1 MRSDFGNYNEEKIQG
16 KSYDLKLLGRLFPF
30 IKPYKMVFFL
40 SVLLMMLI
48 AVLDLSIPYM
58 TKIAIDRYIVPVSDT
73 DAGKTETMEQGQTQ
87 VLRLDADDQDIIQ
100 IVSQHPELFVR
111 KQDIVEIDAAS
122 FKQLSLE
129 ERTRLRS
136 DDINGLGVIACCM
149 IFIVLLNFL
158 FTFVQKLVMEIAGQ
172 KIMHDLRM
180 YLFNHI
186 QASPVSFFNANP
198 VGRLVT
204 RIINDVQN
212 LHELF
217 TSVIIFLFKDFFLIA
232 GIAIV
237 LSVISW
243 RLALISFT
251 VLPFVIFAS
260 FYFARHARDV
270 FRDLRL
276 KVSQINTRFSE
287 TIQGIKVIQLFRHEK
302 RNEARFRELNH
313 DNYQAGMRQI
323 HIFAVFMPVIEVL
336 GATALAVIIYY
347 GGSGVISETITLGS
361 LVAFISYMKMFFRPV
376 RDIADKFNIIQN
388 SMASAERIFLIL
400 DEEDSLE
407 HDVAE
412 TSFPLLKS
420 EPIQSVEF
428 SDVDF
433 SYTPGMPVLQN
444 ISFRVNKGE
453 TIAVVGP
460 SGAGKTS
467 LINLFIRFYD
477 AEKGDILINGKNI
490 NTMDKRAVRSRMAL
504 VNQDPFLFS
513 GSIRENILSG
523 NPAGDEYSLDEIL
536 GIANCRSFV
545 DKLPDGVD
553 TRLSEGAATLS
564 SGERQLISIA
574 RAVASNPD
582 LIILDEATS
591 YIDTESEVKIQGA
604 LDNLMADKTSVI
616 IAHRLSTAK
625 HADTILVMNKGQI
638 IEAGDH
644 ETLMG
649 NRSLYWKLTKVHSAE
664 LP

>member
-1 MRSDFGNYNEEKIQG
+1 MRSDFGNYEEEKIQG
-16 KSYDLKLLGRLFPF
+16 KSYDLKLFGKLFPF

-40 SVLLMMLI
+40 SVFLMVLI
-48 AVLDLSIPYM
+48 AGLDLSIPYI
-58 TKIAIDRYIVPVSDT
+58 TKIAIDRYIVPVSEHSPMNK
-73 DAGKTETMEQGQTQ
+73 DAGEQGGIKFI
-87 VLRLDADDQDIIQ
+87 RLDAGDPEIRKIAAR
-100 IVSQHPELFVR
+100 HPELFVH
-111 KQDIVEIDAAS
+111 EPEELAIDVVS
-122 FKQLSLE
+122 FKQLSLA
-129 ERTRLRS
+129 ERTRLKS
-136 DDINGLGVIACCM
+136 ADIAGLMLIACSL
-149 IFIVLLNFL
+149 IVIVLLNFV
-158 FTFVQKLVMEIAGQ
+158 FTFAQKLVMEIAGQ

-186 QASPVSFFNANP
+186 QASPISFFNANP

-204 RIINDVQN
+204 RVTNDVQN

-243 RLALISFT
+243 RLALVSFI

-260 FYFARHARDV
+260 FYFAKHARDV

-287 TIQGIKVIQLFRHEK
+287 TIQGVKVIQLFRHE
-302 RNEARFRELNH
+302 RLNDARFRELNH
-313 DNYQAGMRQI
+313 ENYQAGMRQI
-323 HIFAVFMPVIEVL
+323 HVFAVFMPIIEVL
-336 GATALAVIIYY
+336 GATALAVIIFY
-347 GGSGVISETITLGS
+347 GGSGVISETITLGT

-388 SMASAERIFLIL
+388 SMASAERIFHVL
-400 DEEDSLE
+400 DEKETLE
-407 HDVAE
+407 HDVA
-412 TSFPLLKS
+412 TPLLAVPCG
-420 EPIQSVEF
+420 EPIQSIEF
-428 SDVDF
+428 VNVDF
-433 SYTPGMPVLQN
+433 SYKPGVPVLQD

-460 SGAGKTS
+460 TGAGKTS

-477 AEKGDILINGKNI
+477 ADKGEIRINGKNI
-490 NTMDKRAVRSRMAL
+490 NDLDKRGIRSRMAL

-513 GSIRENILSG
+513 GSVRENIYSG
-523 NPAGDEYSLDEIL
+523 KSPDVGYTLDEIL
-536 GIANCRSFV
+536 DIAHCRSFV
-545 DKLPDGVD
+545 EKLPDGVD
-553 TRLSEGAATLS
+553 TRLSEGAANLS

-574 RAVASNPD
+574 RAIASNPD

-591 YIDTESEVKIQGA
+591 YIDTESEVKIQEA
-604 LDNLMADKTSVI
+604 LDNLMADRTSVI

-638 IEAGDH
+638 VEAGDH
-644 ETLMG
+644 EALMG
-649 NRSLYWKLTKVHSAE
+649 NKSLYWKLTKVHSAE